1 LPGGIFVNKGV
12 PMGKTPM
19 VALASVFLAGL
30 GLTGCES
37 CSLFGANRPWRQ
49 DQAAASSTPGTSGWQ
64 NQPKTATAGSADVA
78 KTTTLGQ
85 STNPDAGFGR
95 SPASGFSGLS
105 PTPNTTLGQNATGA
119 AAFAPNATAP
129 TGNANSSLQA
139 STPAPSGSF
148 SNNMQ
153 YGARPSGES
162 SMGVSRT
169 TFPQSNTGMDW
180 NRDPNASASQL
191 SASGGDRTTAF
202 PGTGSSSSSA
212 VPAPSGQT
220 SSFPGQ
226 SSGVSNSQYQQTQYP
241 NAPAAEG
248 VKTMPPPGQGDQ

>member
-1 LPGGIFVNKGV
+1 
-12 PMGKTPM
+12 MGRTPT

-153 YGARPSGES
+153 YGARPSGDS

>member
-1 LPGGIFVNKGV
+1 
-12 PMGKTPM
+12 MGKTPM

-64 NQPKTATAGSADVA
+64 NQPKTATAGSPDVS

-95 SPASGFSGLS
+95 SPASGFLGLS
-105 PTPNTTLGQNATGA
+105 PTPNTTLGQNATGSA
-119 AAFAPNATAP
+119 SGNAFAPNSTAP
-129 TGNANSSLQA
+129 TGNANSSLQT
-139 STPAPSGSF
+139 SAPSPSGGF
-148 SNNMQ
+148 SNNMP
-153 YGARPSGES
+153 YGARPSGDS

-169 TFPQSNTGMDW
+169 TFPQTSTPPDW
-180 NRDPNASASQL
+180 NRDPNAGASQL
-191 SASGGDRTTAF
+191 SASSGDRATAF
-202 PGTGSSSSSA
+202 PGTGPSSSA
-212 VPAPSGQT
+212 TAPAPSGLQT

-226 SSGVSNSQYQQTQYP
+226 SSGVSNSQYQNQNQTQYP
-241 NAPAAEG
+241 NSPSTEG